1 MGVYKR
7 GDTWG
12 ISYFHN
18 GKRIRKTIGANKKK
32 AEAELEAIRVDIRVA
47 GLGQVAVGGLD
58 VFGGG
63 VVVDLEKAV
72 VRKKEDSFGEVERDE
87 RARLPL

>member
-18 GKRIRKTIGANKKK
+18 GKRIRKTIGTDKGEWRGHGGENLFNLPKGP
-32 AEAELEAIRVDIRVA
+32 EDLLAILIMK
-47 GLGQVAVGGLD
+47 LYI
-58 VFGGG
+58 
-63 VVVDLEKAV
+63 
-72 VRKKEDSFGEVERDE
+72 
-87 RARLPL
+87 

>member
-1 MGVYKR
+1 
-7 GDTWG
+7 
-12 ISYFHN
+12 
-18 GKRIRKTIGANKKK
+18 
-32 AEAELEAIRVDIRVA
+32 VDIRVA